1 VPPFLRGA
9 LKRFGAVLMEY
20 VNQFIAAVNDYMQTG
35 FYKVNAIQGL
45 LIAIVAAYLLPAWK
59 QLFVYALGAVLAH
72 VIFDVM
78 IPVLGRNA
86 AFKLPPL
93 VDIEYWRYLLALYI
107 GFLIIIPVFY
117 LIKTLVLR
125 GGHGGGGH

>member
-1 VPPFLRGA
+1 
-9 LKRFGAVLMEY
+9 MEL
-20 VNQFIAAVNDYMQTG
+20 VQQFFAAVNDYMQTG

-59 QLFVYALGAVLAH
+59 QLFVYALGAVLFH
-72 VIFDVM
+72 VVFDVM

-86 AFKLPPL
+86 AFRLPPL
-93 VDIEYWRYLLALYI
+93 VDVEYWRYLLALYI

-117 LIKTLVLR
+117 LVKTLMLR

>member
-1 VPPFLRGA
+1 MRFASAPSND
-9 LKRFGAVLMEY
+9 FGAILMEY
-20 VNQFIAAVNDYMQTG
+20 VNQFVAAINDYMQTG
-35 FYKVNAIQGL
+35 FYKVNATQGL
-45 LIAIVAAYLLPAWK
+45 LIAIVAAYLLHSWK
-59 QLFVYALGAVLAH
+59 EIFGYALGAVLVH

-78 IPVLGRNA
+78 IPVLGRGA
-86 AFKLPPL
+86 KFELPRL

-125 GGHGGGGH
+125 AGGGGGGH

>member
-1 VPPFLRGA
+1 
-9 LKRFGAVLMEY
+9 MEWIQ
-20 VNQFIAAVNDYMQTG
+20 QFFAAVNEYMQTG
-35 FYKVNAIQGL
+35 FYKVNAVQGL
-45 LIAIVAAYLLPAWK
+45 LIAIVAAYLLPKWSR
-59 QLFVYALGAVLAH
+59 LFIIALGATVVH

-86 AFKLPPL
+86 AFRLPPL

-117 LIKTLVLR
+117 LVKIFLFR
-125 GGHGGGGH
+125 GGSRH

>member
-1 VPPFLRGA
+1 
-9 LKRFGAVLMEY
+9 MEY
-20 VNQFIAAVNDYMQTG
+20 VNQFVAAANDYMQTG

-45 LIAIVAAYLLPAWK
+45 LIAIVAAYLLPTWK
-59 QLFVYALGAVLAH
+59 QLFVYALGAVLVH

-86 AFKLPPL
+86 PFRLPPL

>member
-1 VPPFLRGA
+1 LRGA